1 MPHVRVRSLSES
13 VVATLSREI
22 PKTLAPLMQTTEDNF
37 TVELVATKFF
47 AAGAPAE
54 SDPLLEVIWFDRGQ
68 ETQDVCARE
77 LTKLV
82 QPHTKSQ
89 YIAVVFSALPKTA
102 YYENGTH
109 F

>member
-1 MPHVRVRSLSES
+1 MPHVRVRSLSETA
-13 VVATLSREI
+13 VATLSREI
-22 PKTLAPLMQTTEDNF
+22 PKSLAPLMGTTEDNF

-47 AAGAPAE
+47 AAGGPVE
-54 SDPLLEVIWFDRGQ
+54 GDPMLEVLWFDRGQ
-68 ETQDVCARE
+68 EVQDRCASE

-82 QPHTKSQ
+82 KPHTKSQ

-102 YYENGTH
+102 YYENGNH